1 MYRVLRAN
9 GVMFVTLPD
18 KRYTFDHERPVTPL
32 RHLLDD
38 HQNGPSGSEHA
49 HLEEWFRLVV
59 GLREDEASSR
69 AAEHATLAGVEG
81 NIHYHVWTQREMLE
95 LAAALQGILK
105 LEVEL
110 VRRAGIEVIFVF
122 RKQQAPQ
129 SDGRVDYT

>member
-1 MYRVLRAN
+1 
-9 GVMFVTLPD
+9 
-18 KRYTFDHERPVTPL
+18 
-32 RHLLDD
+32 LLDD

>member
-1 MYRVLRAN
+1 
-9 GVMFVTLPD
+9 
-18 KRYTFDHERPVTPL
+18 
-32 RHLLDD
+32 
-38 HQNGPSGSEHA
+38 
-49 HLEEWFRLVV
+49 
-59 GLREDEASSR
+59 
-69 AAEHATLAGVEG
+69 
-81 NIHYHVWTQREMLE
+81 MLE